1 MYDYLY
7 TWYSNLGC
15 CTKIQYFTKSFFL
28 MGYRRRYAR
37 RSYGKRAKYSMEN
50 RLLSLTPADLG
61 EELVDSRVRYQAIQ
75 TIVPATTVQGM
86 RKVKHI
92 TIQLSHATLQMFF
105 AVVYVPNAVNV
116 NYMGLVAYPD
126 TLYEPSQFLMGSGF
140 LDTDAGQNRIRIPT
154 ARNLNE
160 GDSIVLLIGQSSL
173 SASAQGMATYAI
185 TYQ

>member
-1 MYDYLY
+1 
-7 TWYSNLGC
+7 
-15 CTKIQYFTKSFFL
+15 

-37 RSYGKRAKYSMEN
+37 RSYGKRAKYSMET
-50 RLLSLTPADLG
+50 RLLAVTQSDLG
-61 EELVDSRVRYQAIQ
+61 EELVNSRVRYQGIQ

-92 TIQLSHATLQMFF
+92 TLQLDHSTTSFYF

-116 NYMGLVAYPD
+116 NYMGLTAYPD
-126 TLYEPSQFLMGSGF
+126 TLYEPSQFLMGSGYV
-140 LDTDAGQNRIRIPT
+140 DQTDSKRIHIPT

-160 GDSIVLLIGQSSL
+160 GDSIVLLTGQAGSTGF
-173 SASAQGMATYAI
+173 ASGMATYAI